1 MIKTLLSTGVRLQ
14 RFEDRIR
21 VEKIEILRQ
30 MSKKV
35 KKKRNHE
42 IEDSYFVIKKDTW
55 TRLHIDDK
63 SVKWMGEEDWQ
74 SKVSKEVDEDRT
86 QSTDERITS
95 EERIITALGQK
106 EKMDTD
112 TGRFR
117 DMRGRMGEFISRSPV
132 YFLKQV
138 KENKGQVVKCG
149 DSSQQKR
156 AVFVAKENVLIGKR
170 KISWQLWKSTWDE
183 NTPVTNYTVGSF
195 SPAIIRIHVLGYGSD
210 WDKLQSGDMGSIP
223 GQGNKIP
230 HAVEQLSPCTTT
242 TELVRSCPPQLDS
255 RYAGT
260 VHFKWMNFTVYE
272 IYFNNNKNKLECVA
286 SFLIKYL

>member
-1 MIKTLLSTGVRLQ
+1 M
-14 RFEDRIR
+14 
-21 VEKIEILRQ
+21 
-30 MSKKV
+30 
-35 KKKRNHE
+35 
-42 IEDSYFVIKKDTW
+42 
-55 TRLHIDDK
+55 
-63 SVKWMGEEDWQ
+63 
-74 SKVSKEVDEDRT
+74 DEDRT

-170 KISWQLWKSTWDE
+170 KISWQL
-183 NTPVTNYTVGSF
+183 
-195 SPAIIRIHVLGYGSD
+195 
-210 WDKLQSGDMGSIP
+210 
-223 GQGNKIP
+223 
-230 HAVEQLSPCTTT
+230 
-242 TELVRSCPPQLDS
+242 
-255 RYAGT
+255 
-260 VHFKWMNFTVYE
+260 
-272 IYFNNNKNKLECVA
+272 
-286 SFLIKYL
+286 